1 VRDYQV
7 VLQPKAWTVLAKIV
21 GRNKRR
27 LLALLEELQDE
38 PFRAGDFQQQDD
50 TGRWNEVA
58 LMENWLVTYWCDH
71 AVREIRVV
79 NLQKVER

>member
-1 VRDYQV
+1 MRDYQV

-27 LLALLEELQDE
+27 LLALLEELQGE

>member
-1 VRDYQV
+1 MRGYQV
-7 VLQPKAWTVLAKIV
+7 VLQPKAWTVLAKTV

-27 LLALLEELQDE
+27 LLALLEGLQGK

-50 TGRWNEVA
+50 TGRWNEVV